1 MSLPEML
8 LRLGTGLVAWLVIY
22 THLIWLGTL
31 RIIGCNSDAD
41 ELWRLLFGFA
51 PIVFGFSWLLLN
63 TKKLPE
69 VHQIIRWFVLPLFLL
84 VPLALIPIWQ
94 ALSQTTLGGEAICSI
109 NPVPWWHKSWAPVQI
124 VTVAWIVVMC
134 WRAWRTAPLKPS

>member
-8 LRLGTGLVAWLVIY
+8 LRLGTSLVAWLVIY

-31 RIIGCNSDAD
+31 RIIGCNSDTD

-51 PIVFGFSWLLLN
+51 PVVFGFSWLLSN
-63 TKKLPE
+63 SRKLTE

-84 VPLALIPIWQ
+84 VPLAIIPIWQ
-94 ALSQTTLGGEAICSI
+94 AFLQTTLYDNPICEVE
-109 NPVPWWHKSWAPVQI
+109 PMPWWHTLWAPIQI
-124 VTVAWIVVMC
+124 VIVGWILFMS
-134 WRAWRTAPLKPS
+134 WRAWRRTL